1 MVKNKLCKIKG
12 AITAVVLLALLF
24 SLFTISPVKATSY
37 TYTLHGPY
45 YEDGSIPTADVL
57 VSLSFFGNTTQ
68 SFVMSSNGAVANTT
82 VITTTTPARTMTW
95 NASTSLNYTSIYD
108 FLDVTSDEVNLY
120 IPNPDTPV
128 GLYSFTVS
136 DIGANMIN
144 PFLQSS
150 TEPDGI
156 TNEIVER
163 RSLNGTATVTFVMAQ
178 FRTYTLTF
186 ICEEG
191 SYSQPFFADTTFDI
205 NLPVLYG
212 AFPSSNSTLPVLE
225 VTRLNSSL
233 IEIEY
238 VDSASLTNWLFLN
251 ITHRDGTSTI
261 NDYNSN
267 TTGHTQVISWNE
279 AVGNWNYI
287 IYANASTS
295 GGIYTW
301 QITVPKQAGDNPW
314 DGQFDW
320 LGNDTETFPDYLM
333 GWPEGMTSAQIGQLM
348 ACGIIMLFLGI
359 GSYKNAGASMAIAW
373 IAGGIM
379 FALGWYSGGAAQ
391 AGASGIPLFAFAGVL
406 AIITH
411 MQEKKSEGAGLS

>member
-1 MVKNKLCKIKG
+1 
-12 AITAVVLLALLF
+12 
-24 SLFTISPVKATSY
+24 
-37 TYTLHGPY
+37 
-45 YEDGSIPTADVL
+45 
-57 VSLSFFGNTTQ
+57 
-68 SFVMSSNGAVANTT
+68 
-82 VITTTTPARTMTW
+82 MTW